1 MTAEKNNKD
10 SVFEGLAL
18 GVGFVVVGASL
29 PFLFSFDSWLIIIS
43 TVSIAIGIMGF
54 GIELEKLGK
63 GYGTGDIFLG
73 LAFLLLGSALLAIFP
88 NIITKIIFLILLLF
102 GIFGFFA
109 GILKF
114 LNSKQKSADKSS
126 VKKNGDPALVFKY
139 VIGAIVSIL
148 GCAANVVT
156 ILAFLSN

>member
-1 MTAEKNNKD
+1 MSGEKSNKD
-10 SVFEGLAL
+10 SVLEGLAL
-18 GVGFVVVGASL
+18 GVGFVVVGVSL

-43 TVSIAIGIMGF
+43 TVSIVIGIMGF
-54 GIELEKLGK
+54 GIELEKFGK

-73 LAFLLLGSALLAIFP
+73 LAFLLLGSALLAMFP
-88 NIITKIIFLILLLF
+88 NTVTKIIFLILLLL
-102 GIFGFFA
+102 GIFGFFG

-114 LNSKQKSADKSS
+114 LNSKQKPADKSS
-126 VKKNGDPALVFKY
+126 VKKNGDPAFVFKY

-148 GCAANVVT
+148 GCAANIVT